1 MTNYYDLVLGV
12 IPLALGGVATL
23 LTVLGIP
30 LTTAVGLSGGLSVGV
45 IGHAMFVNA
54 PVDATPETDGSATDA
69 LATDVPAAGESGF
82 QSAD

>member
-1 MTNYYDLVLGV
+1 MTNYYDLVLGT
-12 IPLALGGVATL
+12 IPLVLGGVAAL

-54 PVDATPETDGSATDA
+54 PVDGPTTTDA
-69 LATDVPAAGESGF
+69 PAAEAPAGEAGF

>member
-1 MTNYYDLVLGV
+1 MTDYYDLVLGI
-12 IPLALGGVATL
+12 IPLALGGVAAV

-30 LTTAVGLSGGLSVGV
+30 LTTSVGLAGGLSVGV

-54 PVDATPETDGSATDA
+54 PVDGPSTTDA
-69 LATDVPAAGESGF
+69 PTTNAPAAGESGF

>member
-1 MTNYYDLVLGV
+1 MTNYYDLVLGA
-12 IPLALGGVATL
+12 IPLALGGVAAM

-30 LTTAVGLSGGLSVGV
+30 LTTAVGLAGGLSIGV

-54 PVDATPETDGSATDA
+54 PVDATPETDASTADA
-69 LATDVPAAGESGF
+69 LATEAAAAGEPGF

>member
-1 MTNYYDLVLGV
+1 MTNYYDLVLGA
-12 IPLALGGVATL
+12 IPLALGGVAAL

-30 LTTAVGLSGGLSVGV
+30 LTTSVGLAGGLSVGV

-54 PVDATPETDGSATDA
+54 PVDAPTTSAPAADTPPTDGH
-69 LATDVPAAGESGF
+69 AAGEAGF

>member
-1 MTNYYDLVLGV
+1 MTNYYDLVLGG
-12 IPLALGGVATL
+12 IPLVFGGVAAL

-30 LTTAVGLSGGLSVGV
+30 LTTSVGVAGGLSVGV

-54 PVDATPETDGSATDA
+54 PVDAQATTDA
-69 LATDVPAAGESGF
+69 PTGDGAAASGPAGDGPGF